1 MKGDDFFMKR
11 AVALRAICCNGT
23 GPVEPPTSPTPLVG
37 VLLSLVNERVTL
49 EISSGLEPTITGVLS
64 FVGADYV
71 VVVEDDLAVTF
82 VLISQIETVT
92 PL

>member
-1 MKGDDFFMKR
+1 MKR
-11 AVALRAICCNGT
+11 AVALRAICCNGET
-23 GPVEPPTSPTPLVG
+23 TEPVEPPTSPTPLVG

-64 FVGADYV
+64 FVGTDYV